1 MLKALKYSLILYESI
16 SSLLAHINQRFI
28 WKISWGNPKLITWD
42 YGKDINLTLQDAI
55 VSWEELRVLFGGQ
68 SYTKTTGTHK
78 VYIHKTA
85 EKVYAAGETF
95 AFPTGDGTTIN
106 GVNNFPATAPTA
118 YTWINLTSG
127 TRGKNGTDPFADE
140 AAEATRVR
148 FFWTEEVTQDNVAN
162 EIVISPNTFPGTFP
176 QHCRAPRG
184 KLKNANQFGELL
196 ETVA

>member
-1 MLKALKYSLILYESI
+1 M
-16 SSLLAHINQRFI
+16 
-28 WKISWGNPKLITWD
+28 
-42 YGKDINLTLQDAI
+42 
-55 VSWEELRVLFGGQ
+55 FGGQ

-85 EKVYAAGETF
+85 EKVFAAGDTF
-95 AFPTGDGTTIN
+95 TFPVGDGTTVN
-106 GVNNFPATAPTA
+106 GVNSFPATAPTT
-118 YTWINLTSG
+118 YTWINLTTG
-127 TRGKNGTDPFADE
+127 TRGKNGTPPFADE
-140 AAEATRVR
+140 ATEATRVR

-162 EIVISPNTFPGTFP
+162 EIVISPNTFPGTFH